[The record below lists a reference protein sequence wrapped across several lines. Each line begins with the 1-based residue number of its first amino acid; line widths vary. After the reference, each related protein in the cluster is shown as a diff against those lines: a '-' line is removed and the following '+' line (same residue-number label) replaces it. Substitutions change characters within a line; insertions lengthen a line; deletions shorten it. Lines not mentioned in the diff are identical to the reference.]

1 MADIKDELI
10 QNESEED
17 IEKDEDEILE
27 EDVVISKEEYEKL
40 KKLEEMKKAEGF
52 INAGNI
58 YAKVSVPIRV
68 LDWVIFIGCITCIV
82 AIVYGVLTR

>member
-1 MADIKDELI
+1 MTYERDELF
-10 QNESEED
+10 QSEFEED
-17 IEKDEDEILE
+17 IERIDDNTSE

-58 YAKVSVPIRV
+58 YAKVSVPIK
-68 LDWVIFIGCITCIV
+68 LLNWVIFLGCVTCIV